1 MSNSIKLALLGLDRI
16 TASIGLAL
24 KERKDILTIGF
35 DKSPEQ
41 ARLAQARG
49 LVQQAKWNLL
59 EAVDGADVVL
69 MGGLV
74 AEQPEWL
81 EALGGSLRQDAV
93 VATLGPLLA
102 PPLTWAAKSLP
113 AGRHFVAAHPIL
125 NPAQLFEGTTGLE
138 SASKDLFTR
147 GLWAVAAPQASAPE
161 AVKLLGDVAHLL
173 GAQAFYMD
181 AAEHDGLMAAV
192 NGVPALLAASLL
204 RAANHSAGWHEA
216 RKVADRGFATSTFAV
231 EQAEAA
237 ALILNR
243 ENVLRYL
250 DVAQAE
256 LNTLREALSKG
267 DRLTLGQ
274 LLVEAETQRAQ
285 WLAARQ
291 KGAWEKE
298 GQNPLEVPTFG
309 EAMGRMLTGGLFQR
323 KREGG
328 R

>member
-1 MSNSIKLALLGLDRI
+1 MSNPIKLALLGLDRV

-35 DKSPEQ
+35 DKNPEQ

-49 LVQQAKWNLL
+49 LVQQAKWNLI
-59 EAVDGADVVL
+59 EAVDGADLVL
-69 MGGLV
+69 IGGLL

-81 EALGGSLRQDAV
+81 EALGGSLRKDAV

-102 PPLTWAAKSLP
+102 PPLEWAAKALP

-125 NPAQLFEGTTGLE
+125 NPAQLFDGATGLE

-147 GLWAVAAPQASAPE
+147 GLWALAAPPNSAPE

-173 GAQAFYMD
+173 GAQAFYME

-204 RAANHSAGWHEA
+204 RAAHSSAGWHEA
-216 RKVADRGFATSTFAV
+216 RKVADRSFATATFAV
-231 EQAEAA
+231 EHAEAA
-237 ALILNR
+237 ALTLNR

-250 DVAQAE
+250 DAALAE
-256 LNTLREALSKG
+256 LNTLREAVSKG

-285 WLAARQ
+285 WLAART
-291 KGAWEKE
+291 KGEWERE
-298 GQNPLEVPTFG
+298 GQSPVEVPTFG
-309 EAMGRMLTGGLFQR
+309 EALGRMLTGGLFQR
-323 KREGG
+323 KREGK
-328 R
+328 